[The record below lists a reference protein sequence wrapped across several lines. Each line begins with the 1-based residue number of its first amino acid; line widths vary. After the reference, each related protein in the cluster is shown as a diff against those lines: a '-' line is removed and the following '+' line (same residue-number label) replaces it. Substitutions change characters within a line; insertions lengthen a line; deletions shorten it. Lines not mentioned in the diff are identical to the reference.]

1 MNKAKR
7 GINLVF
13 TFLFLLTASVCI
25 ISVKGIDVGNDSS
38 AVNLKKTEN
47 TNEETDTFNIVYQT
61 AEKSKKT
68 VRNYL
73 SVLGTPFGIKLYTKG
88 VIVVGSESILTKD
101 GFINPAEAAGLKQGD
116 IITAVNEKPVKRNGE
131 LSKYLAESNGKK
143 VVLTVIRDG
152 KEIKVDFKAVLCD
165 NDKRYKAGLWV
176 RDSSAGIGTLSF
188 YDEKLKMFCGLGHG
202 VNDIDTGELVPLLE
216 GEAIGADITGAYKG
230 SQGVIGELIGVFNEN
245 IIGSIIENSTK
256 GVYGFYDENTPDNG
270 IIYPIAEKREVK
282 TGKAQMI
289 STIDENGPKLYD
301 IEITKIDSGSSE
313 KNLVINV
320 TDASLIAKT
329 GGIVQ
334 GMSGSPVIQDGML
347 VGVVTHVFVDNP
359 KGGYGIFAETMYDEM
374 TKLYEREMKNAA

>member
-38 AVNLKKTEN
+38 VVNLKKIEN
-47 TNEETDTFNIVYQT
+47 TTEETDTFNIVYQT

-68 VRNYL
+68 SKNYL

-88 VIVVGSESILTKD
+88 VVVVGSESILTKD
-101 GFINPAEAAGLKQGD
+101 GYVNPAEVAGLKQGD
-116 IITAVNEKPVKRNGE
+116 IITAVNEKSVKRNGE

-152 KEIKVDFKAVLCD
+152 KEIKINFEPVLCD

-188 YDEKLKMFCGLGHG
+188 YDEKMQMFCGLGHG

-230 SQGVIGELIGVFNEN
+230 SQGVIGELIGVFNETV
-245 IIGSIIENSTK
+245 IGSIIENSAK
-256 GVYGFYDENTPDNG
+256 GVYGCCKIAPGNG
-270 IIYPIAEKREVK
+270 ILYPVAPKQEVK
-282 TGKAQMI
+282 TGKAQII

-301 IEITKIDSGSSE
+301 IEITKIDSKSPE
-313 KNLVINV
+313 KNLVVNV

-334 GMSGSPVIQDGML
+334 GMSGSPIIQDGMF

-359 KGGYGIFAETMYDEM
+359 KGGFGIFAETMYDEM